1 MSSSI
6 LKFNKYNEQS
16 SDDSIITIKNIEQP
30 NFYMIPN
37 NKNPIEFL
45 RKNLKTKYQILSK
58 FHKDSEDKL
67 IHSKIG
73 WNTLYEIFFEKYFY
87 VDKEIRK
94 KGIYVNFREVEI
106 RVKKEIGKINNGKD
120 IDNKNYV
127 FDIFNKIQFNPPIS
141 TWYYHNF
148 LNEKLITTNEEK
160 SFVSQIIIQFNNENK
175 NKEYKNI
182 DYDNSIKFLDKRE
195 KDFERKKNRNKTL
208 KQKTKINFDKFKSKN
223 NNNNDDVSIKLIKV
237 TNENNKGDEIALKKE
252 IIPKNIKKL
261 VEKFSKKNNLISS
274 IVEEEIINLNN
285 DKKAYE
291 TEIFNSKMFNN
302 NFIESHRFLIDFD
315 FLNKIIDNQIK
326 DYKKLNLK
334 KEMNNMLDR
343 VDKLI
348 NFTQNLSDDEN

>member
-73 WNTLYEIFFEKYFY
+73 WNTLYELFFEKYFY
-87 VDKEIRK
+87 IDKEIRK

-148 LNEKLITTNEEK
+148 LNEKLIATSEEK
-160 SFVSQIIIQFNNENK
+160 SFVGQIITQFNLENK
-175 NKEYKNI
+175 NKEYKKI
-182 DYDNSIKFLDKRE
+182 DNDDPIKFLDKRE

-252 IIPKNIKKL
+252 IIPKSVKKL
-261 VEKFSKKNNLISS
+261 VEKFSKQNNLMPS

-285 DKKAYE
+285 DRKAYE
-291 TEIFNSKMFNN
+291 TEILNSKMFDN

-315 FLNKIIDNQIK
+315 FLNKIIDSQSK
-326 DYKKLNLK
+326 EYKKLNLK
-334 KEMNNMLDR
+334 KEMNDMLDR
-343 VDKLI
+343 VDELI

>member
-73 WNTLYEIFFEKYFY
+73 WNTLYELFFEKYFY
-87 VDKEIRK
+87 IDKEIRK

-252 IIPKNIKKL
+252 IIPKGVKKL
-261 VEKFSKKNNLISS
+261 VEKFSKQNNLIPS
-274 IVEEEIINLNN
+274 IVEEEITNLNN
-285 DKKAYE
+285 DRKAYE
-291 TEIFNSKMFNN
+291 TEILNSKMFDN